1 TARKKPRVKQTE
13 ADAAADLLLAP
24 EEAQKPRPPS
34 PPSPRAK
41 APESPS
47 LPSRSA
53 NEPKPSRPPLLE
65 KGAGESD
72 SSEPPDDDDIIP
84 LHEETTPARA
94 EEEEPEREVRIEGT
108 QEDDRNPYRVTGDI
122 KKKLCPECQKSID
135 YRENFCVHCGFN
147 LKTGEKSKRNFQ
159 PINRE

>member
-1 TARKKPRVKQTE
+1 MAVVAFCTGCGQRQDVPAGYSKGKFRCSECGVIFELPPDIREMARNVPAEEERTATTATARKKPRVKQTE

-72 SSEPPDDDDIIP
+72 SSEPPDDDDI
-84 LHEETTPARA
+84 
-94 EEEEPEREVRIEGT
+94 
-108 QEDDRNPYRVTGDI
+108 
-122 KKKLCPECQKSID
+122 
-135 YRENFCVHCGFN
+135 
-147 LKTGEKSKRNFQ
+147 
-159 PINRE
+159 